1 MLATV
6 EKNQPRK
13 LVNFR
18 VPHTLME
25 SFDSVCRFNAR
36 NRTQIL
42 IELMKTYV
50 DDEYPVMEH
59 QHQRHQTILKS
70 FHMGSKR

>member
-18 VPHTLME
+18 VSQTLIE
-25 SFDSVCRFNAR
+25 SFDSVCRFNAS

-42 IELMKTYV
+42 SELIKTYV
-50 DDEYPVMEH
+50 DEEFPIMEH

-70 FHMGSKR
+70 FQR